1 LKINNLQTTPG
12 EKDKYTNM
20 QKLVIICYYAITT
33 LSTVGYG
40 DLFPISNYEKIIGI
54 IYMFGGVGFFS
65 WIMGNFIEI
74 ISNFSDNLR

>member
-1 LKINNLQTTPG
+1 MKINNLQTTPG

>member
-1 LKINNLQTTPG
+1 
-12 EKDKYTNM
+12 M